1 MNAQSGHDVIA
12 VDTRRPGPEHASLTT
27 GAVARKLGVA
37 PGTLRT
43 WERRYGIGPS
53 RREEGRH
60 RRWRPEDI
68 SRLERMCHLT
78 GQGVPPAE
86 AARIATSPDDGRG
99 GGPEAPDRARH
110 RRAPGGYRS
119 LPLGEVWTETRGLA
133 KAALRLDGPTVHELL
148 TSAVRE
154 HGVVVA
160 WESIIAPTLHAVG
173 RKWSES
179 GERYVEVEH
188 FLSWHVS
195 TTLRTTAPA
204 PARTTA
210 PPVLLACMP
219 DEQHTLPLEALG
231 AALAEAGVP
240 ALMFGA
246 AVPAG
251 ALEAAVRRLGPCAV
265 VLWAQS
271 PQTADI
277 RLVRD
282 IIAIEWGIRGARSHP
297 LVLLGG
303 PGWSH
308 ARPEAQTMRL
318 TGLASTMAFL
328 RTTLPAA
335 APVELRHT
343 DAG

>member
-1 MNAQSGHDVIA
+1 MSDPQAHADTPRPPDTTVQGHA
-12 VDTRRPGPEHASLTT
+12 PLTT

-43 WERRYGIGPS
+43 WESRYGIGPS

-68 SRLERMCHLT
+68 ARLERMCHLT

-86 AARIATSPDDGRG
+86 AARMATSMEGRTDGKDTPDPVDPSGLPGFGRT
-99 GGPEAPDRARH
+99 
-110 RRAPGGYRS
+110 PGGKQS

-133 KAALRLDGPTVHELL
+133 KAALRLDGPTVHEQLA
-148 TSAVRE
+148 SAVRE
-154 HGVVVA
+154 HGIVVA
-160 WESIIAPTLHAVG
+160 WEAIIAPTLHAVG

-188 FLSWHVS
+188 LLSWHVS
-195 TTLRTTAPA
+195 TTLRAAVPA
-204 PARTTA
+204 PGRAAT

-219 DEQHTLPLEALG
+219 DEQHTLPLEALF
-231 AALAEAGVP
+231 AALSEVGIP

-246 AVPAG
+246 AVPAR
-251 ALEAAVRRLGPCAV
+251 ALDAAVRRLGPRAV

-271 PQTADI
+271 HQTADM

-282 IIAIEWGIRGARSHP
+282 TSAIEWGVRGARSRP

-308 ARPEAQTMRL
+308 VRPEPPTTRV
-318 TGLASTMAFL
+318 TGLASTMTFL
-328 RTTLPAA
+328 RTMLAMP
-335 APVELRHT
+335 
-343 DAG
+343 